1 MKLEDARIINLREL
15 NRIIAT
21 AEIDGEYGAVKALK
35 RFKESFKEVGPVV
48 NNAFEAGWVYQ
59 YDGLDKHSP
68 NKEDYIKN
76 LEI

>member
-1 MKLEDARIINLREL
+1 MKLEDARIINIREL

-35 RFKESFKEVGPVV
+35 RFKESFKEVGPTLTH
-48 NNAFEAGWVYQ
+48 AFTCGWDAQ
-59 YDGLDKHSP
+59 YIDQKH
-68 NKEDYIKN
+68 NHALQDFYKT